1 MKKYKILVLGND
13 PQINNIAFE
22 RLNKNVITLGV
33 NRIWL
38 KHIPNYFFFNDYDI
52 VEELEKSP
60 ETLVHLQTKST
71 IFSSDW
77 IQTEAKKRKRNI
89 PQWTTVLPRRQKN
102 LFPDSVTT
110 SLSLFS
116 TKYLPLS
123 ECTFYIAG
131 VSLIWQNPSHFW
143 KDLDHDS
150 LNSNGPTWYLP
161 RFERIKSNFKRLKD
175 VGFEM
180 ISVNPNSQ
188 LNKMMRYESIN
199 NLYGKL

>member
-1 MKKYKILVLGND
+1 MKKYKVLVLGND
-13 PQINNIAFE
+13 PQINNIDFE
-22 RLNKNVITLGV
+22 RLQKNVITLGV

-52 VEELEKSP
+52 VEELEKYP
-60 ETLVHLQTKST
+60 EIIAKLKTQST

-77 IQTEAKKRKRNI
+77 IKTEAKKRKSNI
-89 PQWTTVLPRRQKN
+89 PQWTTVFPRSTRH

-143 KDLDHDS
+143 KDLDHS
-150 LNSNGPTWYLP
+150 ALNSNGPTWYLP
-161 RFERIKSNFKRLKD
+161 RFEKIKSNFKRLKD

-180 ISVNPNSQ
+180 VSVNPNSQ

-199 NLYGKL
+199 NLYKK